1 MRLHDLE
8 ESDTS
13 SMRAKQRHLLLH
25 FLLLLSLLAP
35 LPVAGQASIA
45 AAETGKIQGYLARL
59 AQQEPTERVALIIQ
73 KATNDDSV
81 ERFVQRNGGTIKRD
95 LGLINAVAAEAPAS
109 LIPQLANLRGV
120 RRVSIDAPMINQNS
134 GLPGS
139 VSAQDDFAAVAYDGN
154 DGSFAWQNHWQ
165 ELGEADGADQGD
177 VGVTAFWGGALQ
189 GLRLQGAG
197 KGAWRAID
205 LSQADAAQLHLTY
218 RRKDFAADSDYV
230 ALELSADGSTWTEA
244 ARWNGP
250 AIDSELQSAV
260 VDLAAYRT
268 AQTAIRFVTSA
279 GLSADARFYLDSVRI
294 DFIPTW
300 QETTQANRLYLP
312 LAVGREGALAQAD
325 APAAFDKSVALA
337 REGEGRSNQCWNCI
351 NLNAIQNNYVKAIKA
366 NAVWNV
372 SPYPRGWG
380 VAVAVVDSGISNH
393 PDFNDYWGNSRI
405 VQRVSFV
412 PGSLSP
418 DDFYGHGT
426 HIAGA
431 IAGLGQASS
440 GRYLGVAPEAK
451 LVDVK
456 VMDDWGYGTT
466 SNVIAGLEWIFK
478 NSATFNIKVVNLSL
492 NSRVAE
498 SYHESALN
506 AALEVL
512 WFNKITVVVS
522 AGNGGKQ
529 RLYPPA
535 NDPFVI
541 TVGATD
547 DKGTAAIS
555 DDTLASFSAYGMTG
569 DGFLKPDLVAPGTGI
584 IAPLSGDDNN
594 LTWSYPQNKLPAP
607 DTRYYRMSGTSMAS
621 GVVAGAVAVL
631 LEDEPTLSPDQIK
644 FRLRST
650 AQPFSRGES
659 CATGAGYLDLQRAVA
674 GTSTQSANTGLQASQ
689 MLWSGSNPV
698 TWGSVSWNSVSWN
711 SVSWNSVSWNSVSW
725 NSVSWNSVS
734 WNSSDFGSGS
744 GNGSCTSAIKKLM
757 LVNADTDQD
766 IQPIFDGAILN
777 IDAIGT
783 RNLAVRAE
791 TTGSVESVK
800 FEINNSAYTRIENTT
815 PYALASKSGSDYMAH
830 QFANGNYKLK
840 ATAYSLDNASGTVGA
855 TAEIDFV
862 VAGVNRCELEG
873 SVHAVSGT
881 APMYFKV
888 QNQSGTP
895 LEIFWLNYGGQRQSM
910 GTIPVGATH
919 VAVTYVG
926 HPWLIARDWDN
937 SCVQLVP
944 NPAPEATVIVTDH
957 QLTTNLAPDSGF
969 ETGTF
974 NSWGRWGEMTDP
986 EIVANNT
993 RGGSYAVRIPGGNAG
1008 IWQTVGGL
1016 QPNTTY
1022 RLRGYVKA
1030 GTIGNR
1036 ANLSVK
1042 NYGADEIVAWG
1053 EAVPINPNSYTE
1065 MNLTF
1070 VTGANDTSAEIAFWR
1085 WQQGSGDVYVD
1096 DIHLAK
1102 ATFGGLVTLTSVN
1115 SKKCLEVTNGSSTDG
1130 ALTQQWSCNN
1140 SARQKWRIET
1150 VASGGYEVVSL
1161 SSGKCLDVSDV
1172 STNDGASIQQWSCAN
1187 GNNQRWRIEPMD
1199 NNAFRLVALHS
1210 NKCLDVSGV
1219 STADGAAIHQWGCHD
1234 GNNQKWWITP
1244 TN

>member
-1 MRLHDLE
+1 MR
-8 ESDTS
+8 T
-13 SMRAKQRHLLLH
+13 KQGSLLLH
-25 FLLLLSLLAP
+25 LLLLLSLLVP
-35 LPVAGQASIA
+35 LPVSAQTETVQAVPP
-45 AAETGKIQGYLARL
+45 KIQSYLTQL
-59 AQQEPTERVALIIQ
+59 ATNEPTEQVALIIQ
-73 KATNDDSV
+73 KATTDDRV
-81 ERFVQRNGGTIKRD
+81 ERFVQRNGGTVTRS
-95 LGLINAVAAEAPAS
+95 LRLINAFAAEAPAS
-109 LIPQLANLRGV
+109 LIPQLAELPGV
-120 RRVSIDAPMINQNS
+120 RRVSLDAPMVNQNS
-134 GLPGS
+134 RLPGS
-139 VSAQDDFAAVAYDGN
+139 VSVQDDFAAIAYNGSDGN
-154 DGSFAWQNHWQ
+154 FAWQGDWQ
-165 ELGEADGADQGD
+165 EIGEADGADQGN

-189 GLRLQGAG
+189 GLRLQGGA
-197 KGAWRAID
+197 KGAWRQLD
-205 LSQADAAQLHLTY
+205 LSQADAAQLHVTY

-230 ALELSADGSTWTEA
+230 ALELSTDSIMWTEV

-250 AIDSELQSAV
+250 NTDSELQSAV

-279 GLSADARFYLDSVRI
+279 DLNADARFYLDNVRI
-294 DFIPTW
+294 DFVPTW
-300 QETTQANRLYLP
+300 QETTQANQLYLP
-312 LAVGREGALAQAD
+312 LAVGREGVLTQAGETATLDKADALASA
-325 APAAFDKSVALA
+325 
-337 REGEGRSNQCWNCI
+337 EEGRSNQCWNCI
-351 NLNAIQNNYVKAIKA
+351 NLSAIQNNYIKAIKA

-393 PDFNDYWGNSRI
+393 PDFNDYWGASRI

-412 PGSLSP
+412 PGSLTP

-466 SNVIAGLEWIFK
+466 SNVIAGLEWVFN
-478 NSATFNIKVVNLSL
+478 NSATYNIKVVNLSL

-522 AGNGGKQ
+522 SGNGGKQ

-547 DKGTAAIS
+547 DKGTVSIT
-555 DDTLASFSAYGMTG
+555 DDTLAPFSAYGMTG
-569 DGFLKPDLVAPGTGI
+569 DGFLKPDIVAPGTGI

-631 LEDEPTLSPDQIK
+631 LEDEPNLSPDQVK
-644 FRLRST
+644 YRLKAT
-650 AQPFSRGES
+650 ASAFSRGES

-674 GTSTQSANTGLQASQ
+674 GTTTQSANTGLQASQ
-689 MLWSGSNPV
+689 MLWTGNNPV

-734 WNSSDFGSGS
+734 WNSVSWNSNAAGSGVA
-744 GNGSCTSAIKKLM
+744 NGSCTSAIKKLI
-757 LVNADTDQD
+757 LVNADNDQD
-766 IQPIFDGAILN
+766 IQPIYDGAIVN

-800 FEINNSAYTRIENTT
+800 FEINSGAYTRIDNEP
-815 PYALASKSGSDYMAH
+815 PYTLVGESNGNYDVYT
-830 QFANGNYKLK
+830 FPNGNYKLK
-840 ATAYSLDNASGTVGA
+840 ATAYSADNAGGTVGA
-855 TAEIDFV
+855 NAEIDFV
-862 VAGVNRCELEG
+862 VAGSNRCELEG
-873 SVHAVSGT
+873 TVRSTTSTV
-881 APMYFKV
+881 PMRFKV
-888 QNQSGTP
+888 QNNTDIP
-895 LEIFWLNYGGQRQSM
+895 LEIFWLNANGQRESR
-910 GTIPVGATH
+910 GII
-919 VAVTYVG
+919 AVDTTWSTTSYVG
-926 HPWLIARDWDN
+926 HGWLIARDWDN

-944 NPAPEATVIVTDH
+944 NPAPEATIIVTDN
-957 QLTTNLAPDSGF
+957 QLATNLAPDSGF
-969 ETGTF
+969 ETATF

-986 EIVANNT
+986 MIVTNNT
-993 RGGSYAVRIPGGNAG
+993 RGGSYAVRIPDNAG

-1030 GTIGNR
+1030 GTTGNF
-1036 ANLSVK
+1036 ANLNAK
-1042 NYGADEIVAWG
+1042 YYGGDEITAWG
-1053 EAVPINPNSYTE
+1053 QAVPINPNSYTE

-1070 VTGANDTSAEIAFWR
+1070 VTGADNTSAEIGVWR
-1085 WQQGSGDVYVD
+1085 WNHGGGDVYVD

-1102 ATFGGLVTLTSVN
+1102 VSFGGLVTLTSVN
-1115 SKKCLEVTNGSSTDG
+1115 SKKCLEVTSNSSADG
-1130 ALTQQWSCNN
+1130 ALIQQWSCNN
-1140 SARQKWRIET
+1140 RANQKWRVEAM
-1150 VASGGYEVVSL
+1150 ASGGYQIVSL
-1161 SSGKCLDVSDV
+1161 SSDKCLDVTNI
-1172 STNDGASIQQWSCAN
+1172 STGDGALIQQWSCAN
-1187 GNNQRWRIEPMD
+1187 GDNQRWRLEPVD

-1210 NKCLDVSGV
+1210 GKCLDVWV
-1219 STADGAAIHQWGCHD
+1219 NTADGSGVQQWECSN